1 MQAHAH
7 GENHTS
13 MQQINRVP
21 SSNINHKEA
30 DDKMQIQKTIIELC
44 VHQPWEWIS
53 GDHLGPP

>member
-1 MQAHAH
+1 
-7 GENHTS
+7 

-21 SSNINHKEA
+21 SSNISHTEA

-53 GDHLGPP
+53 GDDLAPP